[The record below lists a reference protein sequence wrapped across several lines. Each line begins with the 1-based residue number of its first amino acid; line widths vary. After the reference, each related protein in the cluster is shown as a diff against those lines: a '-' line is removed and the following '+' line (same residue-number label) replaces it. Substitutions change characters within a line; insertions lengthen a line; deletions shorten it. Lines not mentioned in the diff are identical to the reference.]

1 MGNCP
6 LLLDRAAK
14 ALILILGAWALA
26 ITVTL

>member
-1 MGNCP
+1 MTC
-6 LLLDRAAK
+6 LRILDRAAK